1 MHLCTSTRPRC
12 HKNSSL
18 VKMQPLAVLRSFQ
31 FQIQHS
37 FPNELRPQILI
48 PNSWLVCARINR
60 RSLRVSLCTPFLY
73 AVLSWSS
80 TFLIAC
86 HSAFK
91 LLRRGPCCESKRER
105 ERERR
110 ESCTRGRST
119 TLCTRATFARETTN
133 ARSRRDSRDEGH
145 ATPVCVYYVARR
157 RNATERGVSWVIV
170 GVRVSICFDSS
181 YDTHPGHAID
191 RTKWM
196 QKRTRGW
203 RPVGVRK
210 RESEREDYRA
220 AVSVA
225 LVI

>member
-18 VKMQPLAVLRSFQ
+18 VKMQPFAVLRSFQ

-73 AVLSWSS
+73 VVLSWSS

-105 ERERR
+105 EREREENLVLAVDR
-110 ESCTRGRST
+110 PRSARGQPLHAKRQT
-119 TLCTRATFARETTN
+119 HARGEILATK
-133 ARSRRDSRDEGH
+133 G
-145 ATPVCVYYVARR
+145 TPHRC
-157 RNATERGVSWVIV
+157 
-170 GVRVSICFDSS
+170 VSI
-181 YDTHPGHAID
+181 TWRGGE
-191 RTKWM
+191 
-196 QKRTRGW
+196 TRQ
-203 RPVGVRK
+203 
-210 RESEREDYRA
+210 REE
-220 AVSVA
+220 
-225 LVI
+225 